1 MFSICVALARTTLA
15 LGRGDYRTAGQT
27 AGVSSQDEE
36 IEGELASLG
45 IAVGK
50 HREATTG
57 AKR

>member
-1 MFSICVALARTTLA
+1 MFSICVALARTLLA

-45 IAVGK
+45 IAVK
-50 HREATTG
+50 HREATTE